1 LADPILIL
9 HFVLVS
15 INSKGNPAS
24 LIAEMLGGFLA
35 EATLAYKEI
44 VFDLATDRLVRDH
57 TEAMTTLVRT
67 LEG

>member
-1 LADPILIL
+1 
-9 HFVLVS
+9 
-15 INSKGNPAS
+15 
-24 LIAEMLGGFLA
+24 MLGGFLA